1 MDEEEES
8 PGVSRVDDEQ
18 QSNKV
23 LVVGE
28 EEEKKLREEEIVV
41 ELPENPPQQFEL
53 LPQVNDTEM
62 VVEKEEEEDSMVV
75 VSEMVDELVGENPP
89 TLLLDKINNDN
100 MNDDSKVV
108 EFSSSQVGEITP
120 PPQVDDSE
128 VVEKLTPPGVQESVD
143 SEIVENPP
151 SEVVAQQ
158 LVDSEIVDKPPPEVI
173 VQQLV
178 DSEKIENPH
187 PELVQQLVDSEKVEN
202 PHPEV
207 VQELVDSEVV
217 GSPSSKIIES
227 SSHAVEEMVDSEIV
241 ENPTLCVEDMIE
253 DSKSEN
259 PSRSLVVEDMVEDS
273 DVVGSSSDAA
283 LNLTL
288 VGKDMNDE
296 SQLIGNSEVVA
307 AKMGDSQILEN
318 QAVEETGDTQILGNP
333 PAVAEEIEVSKVAED
348 SVEINDMELVGGAGN
363 VGEVDASTI
372 IADSSVILVK
382 DDSGLVGGSPVIPE
396 EGNQE
401 MKGGLPVT
409 TSKEDS
415 KLVGDSPVIPDK
427 ANSVIKVGAPVN
439 TDMDTKFVG
448 GSPVTVDIE
457 DAKLVGGSPV
467 ILNMDDSELAG
478 GSPIVEESVAEEA
491 TPLDEMDLEEMDIAE
506 ESGKGTPKRKRGRA
520 AKAPAKPVTRKKIE
534 EDVCFICFDGGNLV
548 LCDRRGCPK
557 AYHPACVNR
566 DEAFFRTKGRWNC
579 GWHICSN
586 CEKAAQYMCFTCTYS
601 LCKTCIKE
609 TDFSCVRGNKGFCQ
623 ACVKTVML
631 VEKNEQGDYDDKN
644 SWEFL
649 FKDYWLDLK
658 RNLSLTLEE
667 LTQARNSSK
676 GCGVSARKEEFSDE
690 IPNVN
695 TDQRSNSDSGSERP
709 KVAATPKKRKS
720 KRKSKLSTKDDISG
734 SDGHSMVGDNE
745 WASKELLEFV
755 AHMKNGNTSILSQF
769 DVQALLLDYI
779 KKNDLRDPR
788 RKSQIVCD
796 TRLKNLF
803 GKERVGHFEMLKL
816 LESHFLLN
824 EDAQADDQE
833 GNVDTEASQLD
844 AEGNSEASTKAG
856 TDKRRKRSKKSEK
869 GPQSNVDDYAAI
881 DVHNINLIY
890 LKRNLMEDLLKD
902 MDSFEDKVVGSF
914 VRIRITGAGQKQD
927 MYRLV
932 QVVGIGKGKAYE
944 IGKQKTDVMLE
955 ILNLNKTEE
964 ESIDRISSQD
974 FSEDECKRLRQSIKC
989 GLIGRLTVGDI
1000 QDKAIALQ
1008 AARVNDWLE
1017 AEKLRLN
1024 HLRDRASDLG
1034 KRKEYPLLKSLASMY
1049 HPVSYSIPGSR
1060 L

>member
-23 LVVGE
+23 VLVVE
-28 EEEKKLREEEIVV
+28 EGEKKLCEEEIVV
-41 ELPENPPQQFEL
+41 KLPENPPQQFEL

-62 VVEKEEEEDSMVV
+62 IVEKEEEEDSMAV

-89 TLLLDKINNDN
+89 TLVLDDINNGN

-108 EFSSSQVGEITP
+108 EISSSQVDGITS

-128 VVEKLTPPGVQESVD
+128 VVENLTPSGVQESVD

-151 SEVVAQQ
+151 SELVVQ
-158 LVDSEIVDKPPPEVI
+158 I
-173 VQQLV
+173 
-178 DSEKIENPH
+178 
-187 PELVQQLVDSEKVEN
+187 LVDSEKVEN
-202 PHPEV
+202 PLPEV
-207 VQELVDSEVV
+207 VQQLVDSEVV
-217 GSPSSKIIES
+217 ESASSKVIES
-227 SSHAVEEMVDSEIV
+227 SSHVVEEMVYSEIV

-253 DSKSEN
+253 DSKLTEN
-259 PSRSLVVEDMVEDS
+259 PSRPLVVEDMIEDS
-273 DVVGSSSDAA
+273 DVVGNSSNAA
-283 LNLTL
+283 INLAINLTV
-288 VGKDMNDE
+288 VGEDMNDE
-296 SQLIGNSEVVA
+296 SQLIENSEVVA
-307 AKMGDSQILEN
+307 AEMGDSQILES
-318 QAVEETGDTQILGNP
+318 QVVEETGDTHILGNP
-333 PAVAEEIEVSKVAED
+333 PVVAEDIGVSKIAED

-372 IADSSVILVK
+372 IADSSVIPEK
-382 DDSGLVGGSPVIPE
+382 DGSDLVGGSPVIPE

-401 MKGGLPVT
+401 TEGGLPVT
-409 TSKEDS
+409 TGMEDS
-415 KLVGDSPVIPDK
+415 KLVGGSPVIPDK
-427 ANSVIKVGAPVN
+427 GNSGIKGGSPVN
-439 TDMDTKFVG
+439 ADMEDTKFAG
-448 GSPVTVDIE
+448 GSPVTVDIK

-467 ILNMDDSELAG
+467 IPNMDDSELAG
-478 GSPIVEESVAEEA
+478 GSPFAEEA
-491 TPLDEMDLEEMDIAE
+491 TPLDEMDTEEMDIAE

-520 AKAPAKPVTRKKIE
+520 AKAPSKPVARKKIE

-609 TDFSCVRGNKGFCQ
+609 TDFSCIRGNKGFCQ

-676 GCGVSARKEEFSDE
+676 GSAVSVRKEEFSDE
-690 IPNVN
+690 IFNVN

-709 KVAATPKKRKS
+709 QVAATPKKRKS
-720 KRKSKLSTKDDISG
+720 KRKSKLSTKDDVSFSAAG
-734 SDGHSMVGDNE
+734 SDGHSMVGDNG

-779 KKNDLRDPR
+779 KENDLRDPR

-824 EDAQADDQE
+824 EDAQADAQANDQD

-844 AEGNSEASTKAG
+844 TEGNSEPSTKAR
-856 TDKRRKRSKKSEK
+856 TDKRRKRSKKSGK

-881 DVHNINLIY
+881 DVHNINLVY

-914 VRIRITGAGQKQD
+914 VRIRIMGAGQKQD

-932 QVVGIGKGKAYE
+932 QVVGIGKGKPYE
-944 IGKQKTDVMLE
+944 IGKQKTEVMLE

-1034 KRKEYPLLKSLASMY
+1034 KRKEYP
-1049 HPVSYSIPGSR
+1049 
-1060 L
+1060 

>member
-23 LVVGE
+23 VVVE
-28 EEEKKLREEEIVV
+28 EGEKKLCEEEIVV

-62 VVEKEEEEDSMVV
+62 IVEKEEEEDSMAV

-89 TLLLDKINNDN
+89 TLVLDNINNDN

-108 EFSSSQVGEITP
+108 EVSSSQVDGITS

-128 VVEKLTPPGVQESVD
+128 VVENLTPSGIQESVD
-143 SEIVENPP
+143 SETGENPP
-151 SEVVAQQ
+151 SEVV
-158 LVDSEIVDKPPPEVI
+158 
-173 VQQLV
+173 
-178 DSEKIENPH
+178 
-187 PELVQQLVDSEKVEN
+187 VQQLVDSEKVEN
-202 PHPEV
+202 PLLEV
-207 VQELVDSEVV
+207 VQQLVDSEVV
-217 GSPSSKIIES
+217 ESASIES
-227 SSHAVEEMVDSEIV
+227 SSHVVEEMVDSEIV
-241 ENPTLCVEDMIE
+241 ENPTLCVENMTE
-253 DSKSEN
+253 DSKLTEN
-259 PSRSLVVEDMVEDS
+259 PRCSLVVEDMIEDS
-273 DVVGSSSDAA
+273 DVVGNSSNAA
-283 LNLTL
+283 MNLT
-288 VGKDMNDE
+288 VGEDMNAE
-296 SQLIGNSEVVA
+296 SQLIENSEVLA
-307 AKMGDSQILEN
+307 AEMGDSQILES
-318 QAVEETGDTQILGNP
+318 QVVEETGDTHILGNP
-333 PAVAEEIEVSKVAED
+333 PVVAED
-348 SVEINDMELVGGAGN
+348 IGVSKIAEDSLEIIDMELVGGAGN
-363 VGEVDASTI
+363 VGKVDASTF
-372 IADSSVILVK
+372 IAYSSVIPGK
-382 DDSGLVGGSPVIPE
+382 DGSDLVGGSPVIPE

-401 MKGGLPVT
+401 TKVGSPVT
-409 TSKEDS
+409 TGMEDS
-415 KLVGDSPVIPDK
+415 KLVGGSPVIPDK
-427 ANSVIKVGAPVN
+427 GNSGIKGGSPVN
-439 TDMDTKFVG
+439 ADMEDIKFAG
-448 GSPVTVDIE
+448 GPPVTVDIK

-467 ILNMDDSELAG
+467 IPNMDDSELAG
-478 GSPIVEESVAEEA
+478 GSPVAEEA
-491 TPLDEMDLEEMDIAE
+491 TPLDEMETEEMDIAE

-520 AKAPAKPVTRKKIE
+520 AKAPSKPVTRKKIE

-676 GCGVSARKEEFSDE
+676 GSTVSACKEEFSDE
-690 IPNVN
+690 NFNVN

-709 KVAATPKKRKS
+709 QVAATPKKRKS
-720 KRKSKLSTKDDISG
+720 KRNSKLSTKEDVFFSAA
-734 SDGHSMVGDNE
+734 GHSMAGDDG

-779 KKNDLRDPR
+779 KTNYLRDPR

-803 GKERVGHFEMLKL
+803 GMERVGHFEMLKL

-824 EDAQADDQE
+824 EDAQADDQD
-833 GNVDTEASQLD
+833 GNVDTESSQLD
-844 AEGNSEASTKAG
+844 TEGNCEPSTKAG

-881 DVHNINLIY
+881 DVHNINLVY

-914 VRIRITGAGQKQD
+914 VRIRITGAGQRQD

-932 QVVGIGKGKAYE
+932 QVVGIGRGKPYE
-944 IGKQKTDVMLE
+944 IGKQKTEVMLE

-964 ESIDRISSQD
+964 ESIDKISSQD

-1034 KRKEYPLLKSLASMY
+1034 KRKEYPLLKNLAVWFIW
-1049 HPVSYSIPGSR
+1049 HDR
-1060 L
+1060 LFILIIN